1 MTMLGRAYAWALRR
15 VFAFALRRALGEA
28 LLDLDA
34 DQLDVALRSGTFEI
48 RDAALRG
55 SYLRRKLG
63 DVVPVTCREGRVA
76 RLRAVIPWHALGAE
90 PIAVEL
96 ESLDLV
102 VGPNPDFFRAAK
114 RSDDKEDD
122 PPNDLP
128 PGNENENAH
137 PAAETP
143 VATRVAAVRDA
154 VREAVRGMTVR
165 AANVRVRFEATKTP
179 ADDATENAPVALLR
193 FDEIAFGDFAHSSS
207 SSSVRDGNG
216 EARASTSSALSDDG
230 SDPKSFSD
238 DSKTH
243 ETKKKPSGSD
253 IRERRARVLG
263 ARVAVAETRARR
275 TDSGDAVTDIAE
287 PSWRVVLDSG
297 KERGAGVDATFGV
310 RGPGESRRSSSSA
323 LDVFFGLDS
332 DARVDVDPRTLAIVA
347 ALARAYGAPSP
358 RASDVDEAE
367 DPGCSGFRAREEEE
381 NTEDTAREP
390 EGLAEAFGEVL
401 SASRASVASR
411 ASSDASDDGSRSRS
425 RESDDDSDDDAFFD
439 AESHE
444 LPSVSGEFA
453 SLAGDE
459 KARARKKTS
468 KNATVAFAAPSLALR
483 ARWADADDE
492 ADADDDDCVVAAV
505 RGVRASF
512 AASRDGG
519 FSVDASL
526 ESLDVREETSVGSTS
541 ESDRAAEALASLPF
555 PFVKKTR
562 NAAET
567 KSVRRDELKQSRKR
581 RRSSVAAAAP
591 DGARLAFMAR
601 GDSGE
606 GTASFTA
613 LGEGVFVCL
622 DTALVGRLAAMV
634 RETGARRTRTCGSEI
649 SPSDADADADAS
661 PSRLREGGPSSRKS
675 LGRGRSWRVALDAP
689 RARLAVVARRDGG
702 VSCAAV
708 DATRVSAEAATSSAE
723 DDFEATTDASFDG
736 ADAYLYVS
744 DQSHRPV
751 REGNCAA
758 WRRVARL
765 EGGPLDER
773 VTVSISS
780 RHFSPS
786 GVSLGVERD
795 AKTLAR
801 RFLALVR
808 GGDGG
813 TVFPGRRVA
822 TPSVTSEPETE
833 PLLTEASRALRDE
846 ALAEAS
852 IEIHVETGLLRVDVS
867 GDATR
872 AASALS
878 RALAALPETH
888 PMRVASPPPG
898 AEVPPVAVSLRAART
913 LVAFDADR
921 EENKKQSGVVMTLRD
936 AEAFFAASLA
946 GAQRADHARVTAR
959 AGALT
964 RGGAD
969 AATVDPA
976 AGAASESFV
985 AGDASAPGI
994 VVAYAR
1000 VPRDGV
1006 RVPFDEPGTGPGT
1019 ERSAFAAIVTGGAAR
1034 VSETFA
1040 RVSEAGS
1047 SERSVGGDA
1056 ADDDVADADVRR
1068 AVAAIAAAFA
1078 HDDDAPCDRTAG
1090 HGPDRATGP
1099 GPDRDQG
1106 LERVTCAFSSRVEL
1120 RRASVALSSRTPRRR
1135 DSRGAGPGPGAVS
1148 SREGEGVEYDVRRG
1162 VVLLDA
1168 LRFVFEEER
1177 GDGARRETFGSLR
1190 CLKASAHVAR
1200 PNVSGDDEGA
1210 FPVPATARA
1219 ARDAGFVR
1227 VISVDKLAVDRESR
1241 AHRADADD
1249 ARVQTR
1255 MGARVSSLRC
1265 AFRRDALDAAAAL
1278 ARSLVAGSPSRRD
1291 ASPDGAASG
1300 EETSGVAAHRDHA
1313 SAKAAKDP
1321 DPIRVV
1327 DRVDP
1332 DAFAFAERRAPPRAA
1347 REAEPSTR
1355 TGVIDDFYG
1364 TDAPSRFA
1372 KSEPHRDASVEPSV
1386 ESAAIVAS
1394 RDRRP
1399 RSTPRLDASAAPFAP
1414 RERFERRS
1422 SPKKKVSVVGGVTL
1436 SPAFAAEAARL
1447 ERARKIPFA
1456 KPASVRAAA
1465 ARTMR
1470 ASSLGVSAQW
1480 SKMGDSTRSFSQK
1493 SGRDFSPLAV
1503 GSEIPS
1509 ESRNEKAT
1517 PTARWFD
1524 GSAPAAASA
1533 RRDGADATK
1542 DAVFCDAKNASDA
1555 EDAFWDAFRVPAAV
1569 AGKQRRTVSAVSV
1582 DVSRAT
1588 LALRPGLEWRRDEEH
1603 LRFSRKEKHASSS
1616 EAKDGDESSG
1626 VRAVFVDASLRADA
1640 FSKPE
1645 DEDEDDDDE
1654 TTTKTKTKTTYAEDD
1669 AETSR
1674 SFALTLGDA
1683 AVFTRV
1689 AAQNAPTT
1697 TLLAH
1702 DAGAA
1707 GDPRESGVRGAL
1719 VRARL
1724 TETETRGTKKCPN
1737 DFFGE
1742 KKESASSAARGVE
1755 GYAASPEFAL
1765 RVACLPLRLRFDRR
1779 AAAFLAAFF
1788 DTPDDADEE
1797 KDEDEDEDED
1807 ENERERLDQDEDVR
1821 ENPSETHPSTTRRGQ
1836 SALDDDAYFREVA
1849 VYLPRVR
1856 FDHAVRGVDPAAALD
1871 ALRGGARDRKKKES
1885 RGVVAFALEMSNLLP
1900 LRGVSLN
1907 LERAVPGGT
1916 VRGARGVSSAFAQ
1929 IARNWIE
1936 HVSRTQTHKFV
1947 RGLAPARSAENVA
1960 EGARAFAEGAA
1971 HAAAFLAGRAGETR
1985 AFGALRRRERD
1996 ADARLDT
2003 HSASRAWRAAAAGA
2017 ATLARALSV
2026 EALGL
2031 AAGVAA
2037 GATAVFETADDALA
2051 ERFLERRKDDL
2062 LDGVRD
2068 PTPSSDGPSARAL
2081 AKAASRASDAA
2092 PHPLDAREG
2101 ARRAAASLRR
2111 GLGVA
2116 AAAARDAPVSFLP
2129 SAAMASASLTA
2140 AAARA
2145 ARDVARGA
2153 KRSMERASIPGLS
2166 AKTRAASKHRLQTH
2180 VSQRESESPSA
2191 ARLAALAFESDDS
2204 PDDAWADDLDVESW
2218 SSGSDDEVREDVPS
2232 F

>member
-1 MTMLGRAYAWALRR
+1 MLGRAYAWALRR

-179 ADDATENAPVALLR
+179 AEDATENAPVALLR

-786 GVSLGVERD
+786 AVSLGVERD

-1047 SERSVGGDA
+1047 SGRSVGGDA

-1120 RRASVALSSRTPRRR
+1120 RRASVALSSRTPRRQ

-1168 LRFVFEEER
+1168 LRFVFEEEP

-1291 ASPDGAASG
+1291 ASPDGVASG

-1372 KSEPHRDASVEPSV
+1372 KSEPHREASVEPSV

-1399 RSTPRLDASAAPFAP
+1399 RSTPRLDSSAAPFAP

-1797 KDEDEDEDED
+1797 KDEDEDEDE
-1807 ENERERLDQDEDVR
+1807 RERRVFGAEDKLR
-1821 ENPSETHPSTTRRGQ
+1821 ENPSETHPATTRRGQ

>member
-1 MTMLGRAYAWALRR
+1 
-15 VFAFALRRALGEA
+15 
-28 LLDLDA
+28 
-34 DQLDVALRSGTFEI
+34 
-48 RDAALRG
+48 
-55 SYLRRKLG
+55 
-63 DVVPVTCREGRVA
+63 
-76 RLRAVIPWHALGAE
+76 
-90 PIAVEL
+90 
-96 ESLDLV
+96 
-102 VGPNPDFFRAAK
+102 
-114 RSDDKEDD
+114 
-122 PPNDLP
+122 
-128 PGNENENAH
+128 
-137 PAAETP
+137 
-143 VATRVAAVRDA
+143 
-154 VREAVRGMTVR
+154 
-165 AANVRVRFEATKTP
+165 
-179 ADDATENAPVALLR
+179 
-193 FDEIAFGDFAHSSS
+193 
-207 SSSVRDGNG
+207 
-216 EARASTSSALSDDG
+216 
-230 SDPKSFSD
+230 
-238 DSKTH
+238 
-243 ETKKKPSGSD
+243 
-253 IRERRARVLG
+253 
-263 ARVAVAETRARR
+263 
-275 TDSGDAVTDIAE
+275 
-287 PSWRVVLDSG
+287 
-297 KERGAGVDATFGV
+297 
-310 RGPGESRRSSSSA
+310 
-323 LDVFFGLDS
+323 
-332 DARVDVDPRTLAIVA
+332 
-347 ALARAYGAPSP
+347 
-358 RASDVDEAE
+358 
-367 DPGCSGFRAREEEE
+367 
-381 NTEDTAREP
+381 
-390 EGLAEAFGEVL
+390 
-401 SASRASVASR
+401 
-411 ASSDASDDGSRSRS
+411 
-425 RESDDDSDDDAFFD
+425 
-439 AESHE
+439 
-444 LPSVSGEFA
+444 
-453 SLAGDE
+453 
-459 KARARKKTS
+459 
-468 KNATVAFAAPSLALR
+468 
-483 ARWADADDE
+483 
-492 ADADDDDCVVAAV
+492 
-505 RGVRASF
+505 
-512 AASRDGG
+512 
-519 FSVDASL
+519 
-526 ESLDVREETSVGSTS
+526 
-541 ESDRAAEALASLPF
+541 
-555 PFVKKTR
+555 
-562 NAAET
+562 
-567 KSVRRDELKQSRKR
+567 
-581 RRSSVAAAAP
+581 
-591 DGARLAFMAR
+591 
-601 GDSGE
+601 
-606 GTASFTA
+606 
-613 LGEGVFVCL
+613 
-622 DTALVGRLAAMV
+622 
-634 RETGARRTRTCGSEI
+634 
-649 SPSDADADADAS
+649 
-661 PSRLREGGPSSRKS
+661 
-675 LGRGRSWRVALDAP
+675 
-689 RARLAVVARRDGG
+689 
-702 VSCAAV
+702 
-708 DATRVSAEAATSSAE
+708 
-723 DDFEATTDASFDG
+723 
-736 ADAYLYVS
+736 
-744 DQSHRPV
+744 
-751 REGNCAA
+751 
-758 WRRVARL
+758 
-765 EGGPLDER
+765 
-773 VTVSISS
+773 
-780 RHFSPS
+780 
-786 GVSLGVERD
+786 
-795 AKTLAR
+795 
-801 RFLALVR
+801 
-808 GGDGG
+808 
-813 TVFPGRRVA
+813 
-822 TPSVTSEPETE
+822 
-833 PLLTEASRALRDE
+833 
-846 ALAEAS
+846 
-852 IEIHVETGLLRVDVS
+852 
-867 GDATR
+867 
-872 AASALS
+872 
-878 RALAALPETH
+878 
-888 PMRVASPPPG
+888 
-898 AEVPPVAVSLRAART
+898 
-913 LVAFDADR
+913 
-921 EENKKQSGVVMTLRD
+921 
-936 AEAFFAASLA
+936 
-946 GAQRADHARVTAR
+946 
-959 AGALT
+959 
-964 RGGAD
+964 
-969 AATVDPA
+969 
-976 AGAASESFV
+976 
-985 AGDASAPGI
+985 
-994 VVAYAR
+994 
-1000 VPRDGV
+1000 
-1006 RVPFDEPGTGPGT
+1006 
-1019 ERSAFAAIVTGGAAR
+1019 
-1034 VSETFA
+1034 
-1040 RVSEAGS
+1040 
-1047 SERSVGGDA
+1047 
-1056 ADDDVADADVRR
+1056 VRR

-1078 HDDDAPCDRTAG
+1078 HDDDAPRDRTAG

-1106 LERVTCAFSSRVEL
+1106 HERVTCAFSSRVEL

-1148 SREGEGVEYDVRRG
+1148 SREGEGVEHDVRRG

-1190 CLKASAHVAR
+1190 CLNASAHVAR

-1249 ARVQTR
+1249 ASVQTR
-1255 MGARVSSLRC
+1255 TGARVSSLRC

-1372 KSEPHRDASVEPSV
+1372 KSEARREGSVEPSV

-1399 RSTPRLDASAAPFAP
+1399 PSTPRLDASAAPFAP

-1797 KDEDEDEDED
+1797 KDEDEDEDE
-1807 ENERERLDQDEDVR
+1807 NERERLDQDEDLR
-1821 ENPSETHPSTTRRGQ
+1821 ENPSETHPATTRRGQ
-1836 SALDDDAYFREVA
+1836 SALDDDAYFREVD

-1871 ALRGGARDRKKKES
+1871 ALRGGARDGKKKRVSRRTRIRVCAGDVQPAPAS
-1885 RGVVAFALEMSNLLP
+1885 RGLAQP
-1900 LRGVSLN
+1900 
-1907 LERAVPGGT
+1907 
-1916 VRGARGVSSAFAQ
+1916 GARG
-1929 IARNWIE
+1929 
-1936 HVSRTQTHKFV
+1936 SR
-1947 RGLAPARSAENVA
+1947 G
-1960 EGARAFAEGAA
+1960 
-1971 HAAAFLAGRAGETR
+1971 
-1985 AFGALRRRERD
+1985 D
-1996 ADARLDT
+1996 
-2003 HSASRAWRAAAAGA
+2003 
-2017 ATLARALSV
+2017 
-2026 EALGL
+2026 
-2031 AAGVAA
+2031 
-2037 GATAVFETADDALA
+2037 
-2051 ERFLERRKDDL
+2051 
-2062 LDGVRD
+2062 
-2068 PTPSSDGPSARAL
+2068 
-2081 AKAASRASDAA
+2081 
-2092 PHPLDAREG
+2092 G
-2101 ARRAAASLRR
+2101 ARRARR
-2111 GLGVA
+2111 FFGV
-2116 AAAARDAPVSFLP
+2116 
-2129 SAAMASASLTA
+2129 
-2140 AAARA
+2140 RA
-2145 ARDVARGA
+2145 D
-2153 KRSMERASIPGLS
+2153 RAQLD
-2166 AKTRAASKHRLQTH
+2166 R
-2180 VSQRESESPSA
+2180 
-2191 ARLAALAFESDDS
+2191 ARLANADAQVRAWTRARALRRERRRGRQSVCRGRRARGCLSRR
-2204 PDDAWADDLDVESW
+2204 PRGRDAR
-2218 SSGSDDEVREDVPS
+2218 VRRAPPS
-2232 F
+2232 RTRRGRET